1 MGESYKCD
9 TGRMYGPWAG
19 HGGVMFG
26 GVSHFF
32 HYLQKTLWYCQAV
45 PAPGTSF
52 PHQFSVLLLLLS
64 LRCKETPVY
73 HTTSSTRAFAYQSIS
88 KFCPERHSTWIFTS
102 SAALLLSDL
111 FSASF
116 FFFFLWT
123 TWPWIKKRTECKSSF
138 LFCISLQS
146 VPNDLFGFPY
156 LICGVYF
163 SWPLQ

>member
-1 MGESYKCD
+1 
-9 TGRMYGPWAG
+9 
-19 HGGVMFG
+19 MFG

-45 PAPGTSF
+45 PAPGTSL

-102 SAALLLSDL
+102 SAALILSDL
-111 FSASF
+111 FSASSF
-116 FFFFLWT
+116 FFNEQRDHGS
-123 TWPWIKKRTECKSSF
+123 KRELNVKVAFYFVFHSSRCRMIC
-138 LFCISLQS
+138 LASL
-146 VPNDLFGFPY
+146 
-156 LICGVYF
+156 I
-163 SWPLQ
+163 